1 MASELQ
7 ERLNRIVGK
16 SNVLV
21 ERYQS
26 VLAQKT
32 DVEERLAQAV
42 ELNERLKLEVEHLKR
57 ENEFLRIAHTV
68 AASPDQVAHVRAT
81 ITRLVRDIDK
91 CITQL
96 NT

>member
-16 SNVLV
+16 CNVLV
-21 ERYQS
+21 ERYQN
-26 VLAQKT
+26 VLAQKG
-32 DVEERLAQAV
+32 DAEERLAQAT
-42 ELNERLKLEVEHLKR
+42 EENERLRLEVEHLKR
-57 ENEFLRIAHTV
+57 ENEFLRIAHSV
-68 AASPDQVAHVRAT
+68 ASSPEQVARTRAT

>member
-7 ERLNRIVGK
+7 ERLDRIVGK
-16 SNVLV
+16 SQVLV
-21 ERYQS
+21 ERYQNLVS
-26 VLAQKT
+26 QHSEM
-32 DVEERLAQAV
+32 EERLTRAT
-42 ELNERLKLEVEHLKR
+42 EHNERLEIEVERLKR

-68 AASPDQVAHVRAT
+68 ASTPEQVTQVRAT

-91 CITQL
+91 CIKQL

>member
-16 SNVLV
+16 SQVLV
-21 ERYQS
+21 ERYQNLLVQYS
-26 VLAQKT
+26 
-32 DVEERLAQAV
+32 DMEERLARTTDV
-42 ELNERLKLEVEHLKR
+42 NERLKLEVERLKR

-68 AASPDQVAHVRAT
+68 AATPEQVAHTRAT

-91 CITQL
+91 CIKQL